1 MRDVTLQKWGGI
13 PMTPEEIRATD
24 TRLIQRFIDSGELT
38 WAQVEEARA
47 QDPNRYNSVEVSV
60 SSIPQP
66 APLPIIPRALRRKG
80 KVEGKIQLL
89 VAGRPSRVASP
100 LPSAH

>member
-1 MRDVTLQKWGGI
+1 MS
-13 PMTPEEIRATD
+13 PEEIRSLD
-24 TRLIQRFIDSGELT
+24 VRLIQRYVDSGEIT
-38 WAQVEEARA
+38 WTQVEQARA
-47 QDPNRYNSVEVSV
+47 QDPNRYASVKVSV

-80 KVEGKIQLL
+80 KVKGKIQLL

>member
-1 MRDVTLQKWGGI
+1 MS
-13 PMTPEEIRATD
+13 PEQIRALD
-24 TRLIQRFIDSGELT
+24 VRLVQRYIDSGDLT
-38 WAQVEEARA
+38 WQEVEQARA
-47 QDPNRYNSVEVSV
+47 QDPNRYKSVEVSV

-66 APLPIIPRALRRKG
+66 APLPIIPRTKRRKG
-80 KVEGKIQLL
+80 KVKGKIQLL